1 MCGDGAPCTLRV
13 RDVGSTNGTFLIR
26 PAGANSLLS
35 SQFMHEDESSTDT
48 RATQRPDT
56 PSGRLMEHKL
66 DASFWSDAAGCPY
79 LRLGP
84 RLVVGLSL
92 LKCGADS
99 CFNFAEAAMTT
110 ERLYTEPELRRLV
123 SSTSIGRSGSF

>member
-13 RDVGSTNGTFLIR
+13 RDIGSTNGTFLIR

-35 SQFMHEDESSTDT
+35 SRFMHEDESSTD
-48 RATQRPDT
+48 AGAIQRPDT
-56 PSGRLMEHKL
+56 PSGRLMEYKL
-66 DASFWSDAAGCPY
+66 DESFWSDAAGCPY

-92 LKCGADS
+92 LKCGDDS

-123 SSTSIGRSGSF
+123 SSTSI